1 MKLYLILLF
10 CVLSL
15 GAFSQKRAPSAY
27 VKNLMDD
34 TARLGRRIDSLRP
47 LADAAFDEYRKWED
61 LRGKA
66 QKAKDRLSASDS
78 LHYKQRLES
87 INKVLAFRNRRLKEA
102 DARLT
107 PHFGGYGQYDRQKE
121 QVDRAPYGS
130 SEPAS
135 IARSMHN

>member
-78 LHYKQRLES
+78 LHYKQRLDS

-107 PHFGGYGQYDRQKE
+107 PIL
-121 QVDRAPYGS
+121 VDMDSTIGKKSRSIERLTEA
-130 SEPAS
+130 AS
-135 IARSMHN
+135 RHQ